1 MAHGLT
7 VTTVGGAEVTVDN
20 TVVSIA
26 VTPTDVTVEV
36 AEGQPGIGV
45 PAGGTTGQVL
55 AKASNTDY
63 DTTWVNQQGGGG
75 AVDSVNSRT
84 GAVTLGPT
92 DLLGMTSARLIG
104 RTTSGT
110 GPSEQLTVGT
120 GLKLSGQSLIVDPN
134 AVVPSTA
141 TVTAGTGLTGGG
153 EVKDNPTFAVNFV
166 ASGVSSATQAV
177 RADDARIVPWSDATP
192 TVAANLAGVP
202 AGTILPSGET
212 AIDIL
217 ERILYPYQ
225 TVSFSNFTASGVQ
238 SVYEIG
244 QGFPT
249 TSTAAWTINGPSANW
264 VAGSGTIT
272 FTNPLGFAT
281 QIASGFNATT
291 LSTPITYPAFT
302 IPTLPRVQNT
312 IKIRLSASQQQ
323 GTTTPADIDRAWY
336 SRWYFGK
343 STDPNLTTPTFDVVG
358 TNSGALLQTTAAQG
372 PTNFSAVVGAGAGFF
387 YLFIHDSYTLNNDA
401 PYYGLK
407 YGGNAL
413 AQDPII
419 TVTLTNAYGVTSN
432 YKRYKATNSLNDA
445 ITIVVNPTS

>member
-1 MAHGLT
+1 MPDVS
-7 VTTVGGAEVTVDN
+7 VTTTGDAEVTVDGTN
-20 TVVSIA
+20 VTVA
-26 VTPTDVTVEV
+26 VTPIEVEV
-36 AEGQPGIGV
+36 TIASGQPGVGI
-45 PAGGTTGQVL
+45 PAGGATGQVL
-55 AKASNTDY
+55 AKASGADY
-63 DTTWVNQQGGGG
+63 DTEWVNQQGGGG

-104 RTTSGT
+104 RSTTGT
-110 GPSEQLTVGT
+110 GPSEQLTVGS
-120 GLKLSGQSLIVDPN
+120 GLKLSGGSLIVDPN
-134 AVVPSTA
+134 AVVPATA

-153 EVKDNPTFAVNFV
+153 DVKDNPSFAVDFA
-166 ASGVSSATQAV
+166 ASGASSSTKAV
-177 RADDARIVPWSDATP
+177 RADDTRIVPWSDSTP
-192 TVAANLAGVP
+192 TVATNLSGVP
-202 AGTILPSGET
+202 AGTIIPSGET
-212 AIDIL
+212 AIDVL

-225 TVSFSNFTASGVQ
+225 TVSFSNFAASGVQ

-244 QGFPT
+244 QIFPT
-249 TSTAAWTINGPSANW
+249 TSTASWTINGPSGNW
-264 VAGSGTIT
+264 VAGSGTVT
-272 FTNPLGFAT
+272 FTDPTGFAT

-302 IPTLPRVQNT
+302 IPTLPRTQNT
-312 IKIRLSASQQQ
+312 IKIRLSATQQQ
-323 GTTTPADIDRAWY
+323 GSTTPADIDRAWY

-343 STDPNLTTPTFDVVG
+343 STNANLTTPTFDITG

-372 PTNFSAVVGAGAGFF
+372 PTNFSASVGAGAGFF

-413 AQDPII
+413 AQDPVT
-419 TVTLTNAYGVTSN
+419 TVNLTNAYGVSST
-432 YKRYKATNSLNDA
+432 YKRYKATNSLSDA